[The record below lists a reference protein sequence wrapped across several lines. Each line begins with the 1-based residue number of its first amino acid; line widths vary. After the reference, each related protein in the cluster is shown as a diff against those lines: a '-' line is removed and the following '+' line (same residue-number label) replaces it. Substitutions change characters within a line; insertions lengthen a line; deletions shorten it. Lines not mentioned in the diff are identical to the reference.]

1 MNVVGYRARWYV
13 ASLVLLNCH
22 ETTAHD
28 GTLLESIVL
37 GVELC
42 IVRRFQQDSVEPAC
56 DVLVVLSRLLLVVF
70 LCPKT
75 GTGIL
80 GKKSSGEEL

>member
-1 MNVVGYRARWYV
+1 MTARG
-13 ASLVLLNCH
+13 
-22 ETTAHD
+22 

-42 IVRRFQQDSVEPAC
+42 IVHRVQQDFGEPAC
-56 DVLVVLSRLLLVVF
+56 GVLVVLSRLLLVAF
-70 LCPKT
+70 LCPKL

-80 GKKSSGEEL
+80 GKKSSDEEL

>member
-1 MNVVGYRARWYV
+1 M
-13 ASLVLLNCH
+13 CH
-22 ETTAHD
+22 ETTTRG

-42 IVRRFQQDSVEPAC
+42 IVRRFQQDLVEPAC
-56 DVLVVLSRLLLVVF
+56 DVLVVSSRLLLVVF

-80 GKKSSGEEL
+80 GKESLGEEL

>member
-1 MNVVGYRARWYV
+1 MARG
-13 ASLVLLNCH
+13 
-22 ETTAHD
+22 

-42 IVRRFQQDSVEPAC
+42 IIHRFQQDLDEPAC
-56 DVLVVLSRLLLVVF
+56 SVLVVLSRLLLVVF
-70 LCPKT
+70 SCPKL

-80 GKKSSGEEL
+80 DKRSSGEEL